1 MISYEE
7 RVICFI
13 DILGFKTHID
23 KSMKDEK
30 YIKTIS
36 LVLDAIA
43 DVVIMERDD
52 AKERN
57 IDLKVTQF
65 SDSIVLSYGGDH
77 R

>member
-1 MISYEE
+1 MDYQE

-23 KSMKDEK
+23 KSIQDEK

-43 DVVIMERDD
+43 DVMIMEQDD
-52 AKERN
+52 AKDRN

-65 SDSIVLSYGGDH
+65 
-77 R
+77 